1 MGFIIAFIVFLFAAG
16 SIVVPIILIYSRRQ
30 AREQKNYERGLKMVP
45 MLIHLPPI
53 SEDTD
58 AQGRDVRDLV
68 DENVSKAQVIYNI
81 IASTYE
87 KGFKRKIYGQQ
98 HFAFEIL
105 SAKGFVYF
113 YATVPIGLVEV
124 VRQAVVSA
132 YPAARLEEAEEHN
145 IFNVAGKSAA
155 TTGGELV
162 LKESFAY
169 PISTYVD
176 LKRDAMQAMLNSL
189 ANLGKEDGAAIQIL
203 MRPADPTWR
212 KTAHAVATSK
222 RKGEKDGGVGAKVFN
237 GAREIGT
244 ALVKPPEGSSD
255 KPDLSDHEQSVLNA
269 IDDKTRYPAFEVV
282 IRLVASSNI
291 ITRSQTI
298 MSNMVAAFSLFD
310 SPGKNGF
317 KFEPSKDV
325 DELETSYILKFFP
338 QDSNKMI
345 LNSVELATIFHFPDQ
360 RNIPTTQLERQDSKQ
375 VDGPRN
381 MPDEGLLL
389 GYNVFRGVKKPIRLA
404 IGDRQRHMYVVGQT
418 GTGKS
423 TFLENLALQ
432 DMLSGN
438 GFAFVDPHG
447 DTAEKLLSMVPKERT
462 EDVIYFCPAE
472 MDHPMGLNIF
482 EFDNPDQ
489 KDFLIQ
495 ESINMLYK
503 LYDPQHQ
510 GIMGPRYEHLFRNA
524 ALTVM
529 ADPAGG
535 TFIDLPKLFRD
546 PQYVKQKLVHV
557 TDANVREFW
566 EKEMPQSQRSNEFGE
581 VVSWF
586 VSKFGAFVSNEM
598 MRNIIG
604 QTKSSFNLREIMDNK
619 KILLVNLSKGR
630 TGDLNSKLLGIIFVM
645 KFQAA
650 AMSRANIPEKDR
662 VDFSLYVDE
671 FQNFSTDSFATIMS
685 EARKYHL
692 NLIVANQFTT
702 QLTEE
707 IRDAVFGNMGTIV
720 AFRVGQ
726 NDVDSLTRYFQ
737 PIFDADDLLRVPNY
751 NTITRTLTGGVPTQS
766 FSMATLPP
774 LGEPNVK
781 LSAALKQLS
790 AAKFGKPK
798 AVVEKEIFARIATLD
813 SGAPGGF
820 GAAAP
825 AGGAGAWGA
834 RPGAPAGAG
843 GFGGRPAQ
851 GMPPQPGMYNPAA
864 PQGSMGQAPPRS
876 GNGSFLDEWMAK
888 RPGPVAGP
896 NGAAPGSSFAPNRF
910 GASPTA
916 PPSSMAGPAPVN
928 PGFYQGG
935 PQPNGAPAAMGNQ
948 FGSPMPPQAAAP
960 SPADAQLIRPQP
972 KPVEPPMP
980 EAATSQSANVTTEAP
995 ESKDEHPS
1003 IISKHQQS
1011 MSKAGESSDQPAKKK
1026 KRRKKKSKSPSE
1038 GGSSSSLEEGGR
1050 ASFGQAD
1057 LPNAE
1062 PDENDI
1068 SNTSLDGLPTNNGPE
1083 HGSDNDDEDDD
1094 DDNETTAKPQADA
1107 AHHKKVLQPI
1117 SGDLAINP
1125 HVKASD
1131 LADAAGP
1138 MPSMNNPMNSPM
1150 NNFPPM
1156 PQQQP
1161 NMPYSPGGGF
1171 GNSPQYGQ
1179 PPMPPASFGGQYG
1192 PQQPQQPPQQAWQQ
1206 PWQPQPWQQGPQQPM
1221 APQQGQFGP
1230 QPPMA
1235 PAPQPQQPQPAAGQQ
1250 SRVPHPVEDEFAH
1263 GDTLII
1269 DQNGNMVTTHND
1281 PS

>member
-1 MGFIIAFIVFLFAAG
+1 MGFLIAIIVFLVVAAA
-16 SIVVPIILIYSRRQ
+16 IIVPIVLVYSRRQ
-30 AREQKNYERGLKMVP
+30 AREQKNFERGLKMVP
-45 MLIHLPPI
+45 LLIHLPPI

-58 AQGRDVRDLV
+58 SNGRDVRELI

-105 SAKGFVYF
+105 SAQGFVYF
-113 YATVPIGLVEV
+113 YAAVPIGLVDV

-145 IFNVAGKSAA
+145 IFNVAGKSSA

-169 PISTYVD
+169 PIATYLD
-176 LKRDAMQAMLNSL
+176 LKRDAMQALLNSM
-189 ANLGKEDGAAIQIL
+189 ANVGKEDGAAIQIL
-203 MRPADPTWR
+203 MRPADPGWR
-212 KTAHAVATSK
+212 KTAHGVASSK
-222 RKGEKDGGVGAKVFN
+222 RKGEKDSKGAGKMVFN
-237 GAREIGT
+237 GLKEVGT
-244 ALVKPPEGSSD
+244 AFVKPPEGGKDGGGSD
-255 KPDLSDHEQSVLNA
+255 KPELSDNEQQILNS
-269 IDDKTRYPAFEVV
+269 IDEKTRFPAYEVV
-282 IRLVASSNI
+282 IRLVASSNV
-291 ITRSQTI
+291 TQKAQSL
-298 MSNMVAAFSLFD
+298 MNNMVAAFSVFD
-310 SPGKNGF
+310 SPQKNGF
-317 KFEPSKDV
+317 KFEPAKDV
-325 DELETSYILKFFP
+325 DDLVTAYIMKFFP
-338 QDSNKMI
+338 QDNNKNI

-360 RNIPTTQLERQDSKQ
+360 RSIPTSQLERQGSKQ

-389 GYNVFRGVKKPIRLA
+389 GYNVFRGAKKPIRLA

-462 EDVIYFCPAE
+462 EDVIYFSPAE

-482 EFDNPDQ
+482 EYDNPDQ

-495 ESINMLYK
+495 EAINMLYK

-546 PQYVKQKLVHV
+546 PQYVKQKLEYVK
-557 TDANVREFW
+557 DLNVLEFW
-566 EKEMPQSQRSNEFGE
+566 QKEMPQSQRSNEFGE

-604 QTKSSFNLREIMDNK
+604 QTKSSFNLRDIMDNK

-630 TGDLNSKLLGIIFVM
+630 TGELNSKLLGMIFVM

-650 AMSRANIPEKDR
+650 AMSRANIPERDR

-737 PIFDADDLLRVPNY
+737 PTFDADDLLRVPNY
-751 NTITRTLTGGVPTQS
+751 NTITRTLTGGVPTQP
-766 FSMATLPP
+766 FSMLTLPP
-774 LGEPNVK
+774 LGDPNPK

-790 AAKFGKPK
+790 AAKFGSPK
-798 AVVEKEIFARIATLD
+798 AQVEKDIFARIATKEVVT
-813 SGAPGGF
+813 PMGGTS
-820 GAAAP
+820 
-825 AGGAGAWGA
+825 
-834 RPGAPAGAG
+834 G
-843 GFGGRPAQ
+843 GFGGAQRPFGGASPAAGANTFGQPPRPAA
-851 GMPPQPGMYNPAA
+851 G
-864 PQGSMGQAPPRS
+864 GQANY
-876 GNGSFLDEWMAK
+876 GAGTGSFLDEWLAK
-888 RPGPVAGP
+888 RGPAGATP
-896 NGAAPGSSFAPNRF
+896 APGTNP
-910 GASPTA
+910 
-916 PPSSMAGPAPVN
+916 PPSAVG
-928 PGFYQGG
+928 GFGH
-935 PQPNGAPAAMGNQ
+935 
-948 FGSPMPPQAAAP
+948 
-960 SPADAQLIRPQP
+960 PQP
-972 KPVEPPMP
+972 K
-980 EAATSQSANVTTEAP
+980 
-995 ESKDEHPS
+995 
-1003 IISKHQQS
+1003 QQ
-1011 MSKAGESSDQPAKKK
+1011 
-1026 KRRKKKSKSPSE
+1026 
-1038 GGSSSSLEEGGR
+1038 
-1050 ASFGQAD
+1050 ASRP
-1057 LPNAE
+1057 L
-1062 PDENDI
+1062 
-1068 SNTSLDGLPTNNGPE
+1068 
-1083 HGSDNDDEDDD
+1083 
-1094 DDNETTAKPQADA
+1094 
-1107 AHHKKVLQPI
+1107 
-1117 SGDLAINP
+1117 
-1125 HVKASD
+1125 
-1131 LADAAGP
+1131 
-1138 MPSMNNPMNSPM
+1138 
-1150 NNFPPM
+1150 
-1156 PQQQP
+1156 QQQP
-1161 NMPYSPGGGF
+1161 FQPMQPFQPPQQPYFTPPPATVTPVF
-1171 GNSPQYGQ
+1171 QPQ
-1179 PPMPPASFGGQYG
+1179 PPMPIQGPTPQLPFQQPAQFTQ
-1192 PQQPQQPPQQAWQQ
+1192 PAFQPQQY
-1206 PWQPQPWQQGPQQPM
+1206 
-1221 APQQGQFGP
+1221 
-1230 QPPMA
+1230 
-1235 PAPQPQQPQPAAGQQ
+1235 PAPPPETVFNPGDPAGDVSKSSSGANDGQSAEGQTRRKKRRRNRPQSHNQDLDISEQRSLGIRDVPESQQ
-1250 SRVPHPVEDEFAH
+1250 TQATRQNESKTEDHFNH
-1263 GDTLII
+1263 GDTVYISRDGDLEFS
-1269 DQNGNMVTTHND
+1269 DKK
-1281 PS
+1281 